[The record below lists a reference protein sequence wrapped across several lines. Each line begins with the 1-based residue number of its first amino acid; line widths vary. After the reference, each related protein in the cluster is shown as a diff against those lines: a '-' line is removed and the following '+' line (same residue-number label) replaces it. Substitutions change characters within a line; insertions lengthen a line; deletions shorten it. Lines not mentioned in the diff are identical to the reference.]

1 MFLSTLLFFFCFK
14 HSQPGK
20 NENGQLMFCLSLFIP
35 LFELTKP
42 DIVENITLRKH
53 KPSEKQQKS
62 NKNE

>member
-1 MFLSTLLFFFCFK
+1 MFLSMLLLFFCFK

-20 NENGQLMFCLSLFIP
+20 NENGQLMFCISLFIS

-53 KPSEKQQKS
+53 KSSEKQQKS